1 MIKVIDEFLPNE
13 EFILLHSLLM
23 GDQFP
28 WCFNPHQV
36 GNSPTDTSDFFFS
49 HTFFKEMQIHSM
61 FYMDYILPFVKR
73 MNIHALYGVRA
84 NLLVNTNSP
93 VESLMHNDQL
103 VGETAI
109 FYVNSNN
116 GFTRF
121 EDGKIV
127 ESVENRLVM
136 FDSTIKHQAVSQT
149 NVNRRVVINFNYIPK
164 QQYETLQ

>member
-1 MIKVIDEFLPNE
+1 MKVIDNYLPTE
-13 EFILLHSLLM
+13 EFIRMQSLLL

-36 GNSPTDTSDFFFS
+36 GKSSTETSDFFFS
-49 HTFFKEMQIHSM
+49 HTFFKDAQIHSM

-73 MNIHALYGVRA
+73 MDIHALFGVRA
-84 NLLVNTNSP
+84 NLLVNTNFP

-109 FYVNSNN
+109 FYINTNN

-121 EDGKIV
+121 EDGYFVDSI
-127 ESVENRLVM
+127 ENRLVV
-136 FDSTIKHQAVSQT
+136 FDSTQKHQAVSQT
-149 NVNRRVVINFNYIPK
+149 DSARRVVINFNYIPK
-164 QQYETLQ
+164 